1 MNKGSNENQMTEFNE
16 INTNT
21 NPNLNINNI
30 KKRSFLDS
38 SNRINLNKSNDK
50 DTSFGDFVLMMDN
63 KEEYKKM
70 VINNGKKKVWKAI
83 NKIRKSKDINKIFKD
98 PSSTKWYII
107 NPDQNKCKPVFDS
120 LFCLLLY
127 SDFILSPFEFFVY
140 KGDYKFYR
148 IIIFDF
154 FFSLE
159 IISQFF
165 ISYYDT
171 ENKFYITDIKKIFF
185 HYLKSG
191 FIPSLIYVFPFYIF
205 YPELEMLRLIKL
217 YRYPYVNDKI
227 RKLITW
233 LLSFVT
239 ICSQIVRVFAFFL
252 SICYITHVCA
262 CFYCFLGLNYKD
274 GWITNHS
281 EDVNLDTNSIL
292 EIYVSSYYFLTET
305 LSSTG
310 YGDLTPQNSIEIA
323 FIMFCEI
330 ITCGL
335 YAYLLS
341 NILDILLNKDNSDSY
356 KFRANQ
362 INLENWIMYYMK
374 KLPATSKKDNLH
386 RNKIWEETKKYYELY
401 YNNTKNFTW
410 IQDKNFISQMKPS
423 QRNELM
429 SNSFKFIFN
438 KFYSFFKRVKLLSSK
453 IKIVMNFKTSIQV
466 SKTEIINNWKKIHKI
481 YFIDRGIINVYR
493 NGQLIY
499 SLTDGY
505 FFGIEAFL
513 KDDNNKHDKISY
525 VVSNE
530 CPYAII
536 FSINIP
542 FLIQEI
548 LNYDNESFI
557 GIINLANH
565 YIDNILNGKKDDIF
579 LVERQESVD
588 ELDKISNKR
597 KKTKSK
603 KSFKDNVID
612 ENVINTN
619 SLININTSSSNS
631 NNISNY
637 DDIHINNKRK
647 LNLDLLQPG
656 CLPELGKKL
665 AEYQRAEKV
674 ANESNLK
681 IDLINKQINF
691 INKYMNQLVENK

>member
-1 MNKGSNENQMTEFNE
+1 MN
-16 INTNT
+16 
-21 NPNLNINNI
+21 
-30 KKRSFLDS
+30 
-38 SNRINLNKSNDK
+38 
-50 DTSFGDFVLMMDN
+50 
-63 KEEYKKM
+63 
-70 VINNGKKKVWKAI
+70 
-83 NKIRKSKDINKIFKD
+83 
-98 PSSTKWYII
+98 
-107 NPDQNKCKPVFDS
+107 C
-120 LFCLLLY
+120 
-127 SDFILSPFEFFVY
+127 
-140 KGDYKFYR
+140 
-148 IIIFDF
+148 IIII
-154 FFSLE
+154 LK
-159 IISQFF
+159 IS
-165 ISYYDT
+165 
-171 ENKFYITDIKKIFF
+171 
-185 HYLKSG
+185 
-191 FIPSLIYVFPFYIF
+191 
-205 YPELEMLRLIKL
+205 
-217 YRYPYVNDKI
+217 
-227 RKLITW
+227 
-233 LLSFVT
+233 
-239 ICSQIVRVFAFFL
+239 
-252 SICYITHVCA
+252 
-262 CFYCFLGLNYKD
+262 
-274 GWITNHS
+274 
-281 EDVNLDTNSIL
+281 
-292 EIYVSSYYFLTET
+292 
-305 LSSTG
+305 
-310 YGDLTPQNSIEIA
+310 
-323 FIMFCEI
+323 
-330 ITCGL
+330 
-335 YAYLLS
+335 
-341 NILDILLNKDNSDSY
+341 
-356 KFRANQ
+356 
-362 INLENWIMYYMK
+362 
-374 KLPATSKKDNLH
+374 
-386 RNKIWEETKKYYELY
+386 
-401 YNNTKNFTW
+401 FTW

-665 AEYQRAEKV
+665 EEYQRAEKV

>member
-1 MNKGSNENQMTEFNE
+1 M
-16 INTNT
+16 I
-21 NPNLNINNI
+21 
-30 KKRSFLDS
+30 
-38 SNRINLNKSNDK
+38 
-50 DTSFGDFVLMMDN
+50 
-63 KEEYKKM
+63 
-70 VINNGKKKVWKAI
+70 
-83 NKIRKSKDINKIFKD
+83 
-98 PSSTKWYII
+98 
-107 NPDQNKCKPVFDS
+107 
-120 LFCLLLY
+120 
-127 SDFILSPFEFFVY
+127 
-140 KGDYKFYR
+140 
-148 IIIFDF
+148 F

-233 LLSFVT
+233 LLSFIIKNVT

-597 KKTKSK
+597 KNQKVK
-603 KSFKDNVID
+603 K
-612 ENVINTN
+612 
-619 SLININTSSSNS
+619 
-631 NNISNY
+631 
-637 DDIHINNKRK
+637 
-647 LNLDLLQPG
+647 
-656 CLPELGKKL
+656 
-665 AEYQRAEKV
+665 A
-674 ANESNLK
+674 LK
-681 IDLINKQINF
+681 IML
-691 INKYMNQLVENK
+691 